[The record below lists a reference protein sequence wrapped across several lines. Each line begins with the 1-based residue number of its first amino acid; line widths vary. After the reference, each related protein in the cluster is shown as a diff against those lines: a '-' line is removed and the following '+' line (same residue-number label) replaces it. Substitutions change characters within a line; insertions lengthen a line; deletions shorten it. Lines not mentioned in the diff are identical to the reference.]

1 MELSWCEHFLKAPS
15 TLSYCGWNLNTEVKT
30 VSGMSGIRHF
40 HICSSP
46 SSLPPSLPPV
56 LLLPSLLFLHLHFFR
71 FWDICLQVE
80 HPLPLLVRSR
90 IFGLGLKL
98 QVSEYFLFHIF
109 RLGILSLCEGSLY
122 RHPGHSITCAGKYFA
137 SCRVFSVLS
146 RTPNL
151 GKGPG
156 VYLAQPPPLL
166 ERGPSELFCS

>member
-1 MELSWCEHFLKAPS
+1 MDEISTQRSKSYLECLGLDIFIFAPPPYPALLSFL
-15 TLSYCGWNLNTEVKT
+15 LS
-30 VSGMSGIRHF
+30 SF
-40 HICSSP
+40 SP
-46 SSLPPSLPPV
+46 LF
-56 LLLPSLLFLHLHFFR
+56 LFLHLHFFR

-109 RLGILSLCEGSLY
+109 RLGILSLCEWSLY

-137 SCRVFSVLS
+137 SYRVFSVLP

-156 VYLAQPPPLL
+156 VYLAPPPPLL
-166 ERGPSELFCS
+166 ERGPSELFCL